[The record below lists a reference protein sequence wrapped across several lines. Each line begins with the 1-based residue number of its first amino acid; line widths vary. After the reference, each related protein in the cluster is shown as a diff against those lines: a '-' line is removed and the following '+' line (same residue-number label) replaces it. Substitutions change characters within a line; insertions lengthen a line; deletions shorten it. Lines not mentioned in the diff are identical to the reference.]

1 MRKREAREKG
11 ILQKKGITG
20 ENTTGERNTTTEKP
34 LAETGFHHRKTRMT
48 EYLLQKNTAYGRGH
62 EENTWGKNTTA
73 AKLPCRESASVER
86 DLQEEKF
93 FWRKTLLPSTRPF
106 RTLSLPYTNLSVH

>member
-1 MRKREAREKG
+1 M
-11 ILQKKGITG
+11 
-20 ENTTGERNTTTEKP
+20 
-34 LAETGFHHRKTRMT
+34 
-48 EYLLQKNTAYGRGH
+48 
-62 EENTWGKNTTA
+62 GKNTTA